1 MLTLDRII
9 EARERT
15 APYILKTPLIRVTAL
30 DDVMKCR
37 VYCKLEC
44 TQITGSFKFRGAM
57 NGMLCL
63 SPKERENGVVCTSS
77 GNHAQGVAYA
87 AKLLGVDAK
96 VVMPT
101 NCNPLKLENVKK
113 HGASAVLVDV
123 MLRDQAAEQIIKD
136 EGRTMLHA
144 FADTNVKAGQGI
156 AGLEIVEDLPD
167 LDAVVVPIGGGGL
180 ISGIGT
186 AVKALAPSAKVFG
199 IENIE
204 TPRYTNCI
212 KLGKLQ
218 DLDKVGETIC
228 DGTRGHHADQES
240 YSVILSVVDEI
251 LLAEDK
257 WVKPAMKAVISK
269 GHIVAEPSSCMGMAV
284 ALAGKLPVKPSDK
297 VVFVLSGGN
306 CDLKLLAEIISS
318 DSN

>member
-1 MLTLDRII
+1 MLTLEDIKQ
-9 EARERT
+9 ARVRT
-15 APYILKTPLIRVTAL
+15 APYILKTPLVRVAAL
-30 DDVMKCR
+30 DELMKCQ

-63 SPKERENGVVCTSS
+63 SPEEREKGVVCYSS

-101 NCNPLKLENVKK
+101 NCNPVKLENVKK
-113 HGASAVLVDV
+113 HGASAVLVDA
-123 MLRDQAAEQIIKD
+123 MLRDQVAAQITKD

-144 FADTNVKAGQGI
+144 FANTHVKAGQGI

-167 LDAVVVPIGGGGL
+167 PDAVVVPIGGGGL

-199 IENIE
+199 IENVE
-204 TPRYTNCI
+204 SARYTNCI
-212 KLGKLQ
+212 KNNKVL
-218 DLDKVGETIC
+218 DLKKVGETIR
-228 DGTRGHHADQES
+228 DGTRGNHADQES
-240 YSVILSVVDEI
+240 YTVILSVVDEI

-257 WVKPAMKAVISK
+257 WVKPALKALIGK
-269 GHIVAEPSSCMGMAV
+269 GHVVAEPSSCMGLAV

-306 CDLKLLAEIISS
+306 CDLKLLADILSS
-318 DSN
+318 DEY